1 MALDFCTLRRSS
13 LVPHMIA
20 TQTIFYPFLVNGI
33 LKTAYKVDEEA
44 EIKTTINK
52 SSFDYNK
59 NKGSLSKKELEC
71 SLCKRVFISKSHLD
85 KHYQFV
91 HVHNGKNV
99 FQCSI
104 CENASKKSTI
114 GTKDVLNKHMA
125 EIHSEEKEGYIISVL
140 DSKYQCLFCDS
151 EFSNKT
157 EVNRHIYSQHV
168 TLLENGQNVD
178 SYCIYCNSTFQDL
191 DRHINGIHNMKRE
204 IPIIVEYYQGRNS
217 VYKCSLCNFKDVSKY
232 SFAYHITSVH

>member
-71 SLCKRVFISKSHLD
+71 SLCKRVFITKSHLD

-104 CENASKKSTI
+104 CENASKKNTV

-125 EIHSEEKEGYIISVL
+125 EIHSEEKEGYIISIL

-151 EFSNKT
+151 EFLHKT
-157 EVNRHIYSQHV
+157 EARNWW
-168 TLLENGQNVD
+168 LLWHHQLL
-178 SYCIYCNSTFQDL
+178 Q
-191 DRHINGIHNMKRE
+191 
-204 IPIIVEYYQGRNS
+204 
-217 VYKCSLCNFKDVSKY
+217 VY
-232 SFAYHITSVH
+232 